1 MAEFRL
7 INLLEQLFHKKL
19 RSGFD
24 LLARIV
30 FLQNREDFVRRFQA
44 EQIDQEKDVLLIR
57 TLNTL
62 RQRLHSQ

>member
-19 RSGFD
+19 HSGFG